1 MIDLKTA
8 RDSLAVFFCAR
19 KTGPQ
24 NGPEE
29 SGKMHVIQFH
39 LFDRNDLPVKGGP
52 SQGLSR
58 TVLTFSSQDH

>member
-29 SGKMHVIQFH
+29 SGNRQLDVPYVNAY
-39 LFDRNDLPVKGGP
+39 DA
-52 SQGLSR
+52 
-58 TVLTFSSQDH
+58 